1 MRLACL
7 FVPQIALQA
16 ALRRRPELRGGPV
29 ALTHTSIGRD
39 GRRTQPRI
47 VTVSAEAR
55 RAGARPGLTAAQ
67 GMAACAGLSLLPMA
81 EVDVAA
87 AEAALGD
94 LGFGFAPRIEREPG
108 RVFLQV
114 DDLGAL
120 HPSEAVL
127 AQTIAE
133 GALRVGLGIRVAIS
147 GRKGIARIATRAG
160 ERVLVPNGG
169 EAATLARLPVRLLGE
184 PLPSTLAETFE
195 RWGITTIGAFAALPA
210 RDVGLRLGAEG
221 AHLHRLARG
230 EDDEAFLPT
239 LPADAVEE
247 GLGLDDAITELEPL
261 AFVLRGLCDRVL
273 ARLACRSLACA
284 GITLRLRL
292 DSRVF
297 DVRDIQMAAPTREA
311 APLVQL
317 LRLELARRPPDAPIT
332 ELLLVARPARVRA
345 AQLDLLRPAGPAP
358 DRLAAT
364 IARLSA
370 LVGPENVGAP
380 RCENTWREEAVGL
393 SAFQVSEPTQPVRAP
408 FRKTQAKAA
417 SAAAQPVAMPAAG
430 PTPVQAPEAMSAT
443 MSATMSGAMSAT
455 MSGAMSAATQPSLNI
470 RRFRPPEEI
479 EVMLGP
485 DGPMALRGRETTARI
500 LVAAGP
506 YRLSGEWW
514 QVDPH
519 GHTGFSRD
527 YWDVHASD
535 GAIYRLHHDRHH
547 DLWFLDG
554 YYD

>member
-1 MRLACL
+1 L

-55 RAGARPGLTAAQ
+55 RAGVRPGLTAAQ

-127 AQTIAE
+127 AQTIAA

-160 ERVLVPNGG
+160 ERVLVPTGG
-169 EAATLARLPVRLLGE
+169 EATTLAHLPVRLLGE
-184 PLPSTLAETFE
+184 PLPSALAETFE

-292 DSRVF
+292 ESRVF

-332 ELLLVARPARVRA
+332 ALLLVARPARVRA

-364 IARLSA
+364 IARLAA

-393 SAFQVSEPTQPVRAP
+393 SAFQVSEPTQAVRAP
-408 FRKTQAKAA
+408 LRRTQAKAA
-417 SAAAQPVAMPAAG
+417 PAAARPVAMPAPG
-430 PTPVQAPEAMSAT
+430 PTPVQAPEAKSA
-443 MSATMSGAMSAT
+443 AMST
-455 MSGAMSAATQPSLNI
+455 TMSAATQPSLNI

>member
-7 FVPQIALQA
+7 FIPQLPLQA
-16 ALRRRPELRGGPV
+16 ALRRWPELRGTAV
-29 ALTHTSIGRD
+29 ALTVTHIGRD
-39 GRRTQPRI
+39 GRRSQPRI

-55 RAGARPGLTAAQ
+55 RAGVRPGLTAAQ

-87 AEAALGD
+87 ADAALGD

-120 HPSEAVL
+120 YPSEAVL
-127 AQTIAE
+127 AQTIAAR
-133 GALRVGLGIRVAIS
+133 ALRVGLGIRVAIAAHKS
-147 GRKGIARIATRAG
+147 IARIATRAG
-160 ERVLVPNGG
+160 ERVLVPAGG
-169 EAATLARLPVRLLGE
+169 ESAALAPLPVRLLGE
-184 PLPSTLAETFE
+184 PLSATLTETFA
-195 RWGITTIGAFAALPA
+195 RWGIATIGAFAALPA
-210 RDVGLRLGAEG
+210 SEVSLRLGTEG

-230 EDDEAFLPT
+230 EDDEPFLPA
-239 LPADAVEE
+239 LPVDAVEE
-247 GLGLDDAITELEPL
+247 GLGLDEAITELEPL
-261 AFVLRGLCDRVL
+261 AFVLRGLLDRVL
-273 ARLACRSLACA
+273 ARLTCRTLGCA

-292 DSRVF
+292 DSRAF
-297 DVRDIQMAAPTREA
+297 DLREIQLAAPTREA
-311 APLVQL
+311 APLLQL
-317 LRLELARRPPDAPIT
+317 VRLDLTRRPPDAPIT
-332 ELLLVARPARVRA
+332 ELLVVARPARVRA

-364 IARLSA
+364 IARLAA

-393 SAFQVSEPTQPVRAP
+393 TTFQLSAPAEPARGSHRRPRT
-408 FRKTQAKAA
+408 
-417 SAAAQPVAMPAAG
+417 PVANATP
-430 PTPVQAPEAMSAT
+430 PTPKESANANAMDHPA
-443 MSATMSGAMSAT
+443 
-455 MSGAMSAATQPSLNI
+455 LNI

-479 EVMLGP
+479 EVMVGP
-485 DGPMALRGRETTARI
+485 DGPMALRGKETTARI

-506 YRLSGEWW
+506 YRLSSEWW
-514 QVDPH
+514 QSDAH
-519 GHTGFSRD
+519 GHNGFSRD

-547 DLWFLDG
+547 DRWFLDG

>member
-1 MRLACL
+1 
-7 FVPQIALQA
+7 
-16 ALRRRPELRGGPV
+16 
-29 ALTHTSIGRD
+29 
-39 GRRTQPRI
+39 
-47 VTVSAEAR
+47 
-55 RAGARPGLTAAQ
+55 
-67 GMAACAGLSLLPMA
+67 
-81 EVDVAA
+81 
-87 AEAALGD
+87 
-94 LGFGFAPRIEREPG
+94 
-108 RVFLQV
+108 
-114 DDLGAL
+114 
-120 HPSEAVL
+120 
-127 AQTIAE
+127 
-133 GALRVGLGIRVAIS
+133 
-147 GRKGIARIATRAG
+147 
-160 ERVLVPNGG
+160 
-169 EAATLARLPVRLLGE
+169 
-184 PLPSTLAETFE
+184 
-195 RWGITTIGAFAALPA
+195 
-210 RDVGLRLGAEG
+210 
-221 AHLHRLARG
+221 
-230 EDDEAFLPT
+230 
-239 LPADAVEE
+239 
-247 GLGLDDAITELEPL
+247 
-261 AFVLRGLCDRVL
+261 VLRGLCDRVL

-364 IARLSA
+364 IARLAA

-393 SAFQVSEPTQPVRAP
+393 SAFQVSEPTQAVRAP
-408 FRKTQAKAA
+408 LRKTQAKAA
-417 SAAAQPVAMPAAG
+417 PAAGPVAMPAAG

-443 MSATMSGAMSAT
+443 
-455 MSGAMSAATQPSLNI
+455 MSAATQPSLNI

-485 DGPMALRGRETTARI
+485 DGPMALRGKETTARI